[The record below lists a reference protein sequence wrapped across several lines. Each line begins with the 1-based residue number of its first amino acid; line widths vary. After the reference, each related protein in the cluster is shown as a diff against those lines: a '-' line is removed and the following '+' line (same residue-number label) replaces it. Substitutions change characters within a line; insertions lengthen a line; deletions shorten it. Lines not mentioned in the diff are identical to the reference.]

1 MYALEQTSNRPDE
14 KNLNRPDAD
23 RAIWGFRDT
32 GYKVETAAADVID
45 NSIAAGAEN
54 IFLKIE
60 LLTDGRRLVYFGDDG
75 HGMTEAELLNAMR
88 YGSQER
94 ADKASLG
101 KFGLGMKTASTAIC
115 IRLSVISRREGG
127 QLSKRA
133 WDLDYVSE
141 QNDWYMLEEPITD
154 DEAEKFE
161 ELCGVSGTLVIWSK
175 CDRLLSKSYDE
186 EPGGPKERR
195 ALKALKKKLDEHFG
209 LIYHRFLDHS
219 DRRARNVT
227 ITIDDVAVQPWSP
240 FFEERSTRALSEN
253 SEGIEIEC
261 QDGTKAD
268 VTVKAWILPPK
279 SEMNKEENAWAK
291 LANHRQGFYV
301 FRENRLI
308 VWGGWNGV
316 FGGNEP
322 HMSLLRVQF
331 DFDHKADEALAVD
344 VKKSTVNFDPSLEE
358 YLERLLAAPRRAAN
372 QRYRSKQQQQASTG
386 ISHAASN
393 INIAETQNTA
403 KPDILD
409 VDANSNTVTINNS
422 RGKGLKIK
430 AAVETAAEEKALYVQ
445 PEPLPSGD
453 LWEPVYR
460 QSEGT
465 NAIGVKINS
474 QHDFYTKVYQSARKS
489 GAAVEGMD
497 LLLWALSA
505 AEQNNT
511 NEEMVEI
518 FEELR
523 QEASGN
529 LRKLLRNRDIP
540 DMDDDE

>member
-1 MYALEQTSNRPDE
+1 MPAEQQTANHPDK

-45 NSIAAGAEN
+45 NSIAAGAKN

-88 YGSQER
+88 YGSEER

-115 IRLSVISRREGG
+115 IRLTVISRRKGG
-127 QLSKRA
+127 ELSKRA
-133 WDLDYVSE
+133 WDLHYVTE

-154 DEAEKFE
+154 DEVEKFE
-161 ELCGVSGTLVIWSK
+161 ELCGASGTLVIWSK
-175 CDRLLSKSYDE
+175 CDRLLSKSYDD

-195 ALKALKKKLDEHFG
+195 ALKALKKKLADHFG
-209 LIYHRFLDHS
+209 LIYHRFIDHS
-219 DRRARNVT
+219 DNRARNVS
-227 ITIDDVAVQPWSP
+227 ITIDDEAVEPWSP
-240 FFEERSTRALSEN
+240 FFEERATRALSKN
-253 SEGIEIEC
+253 NEGIEIEC
-261 QDGTKAD
+261 MDGSKAE

-279 SEMNKEENAWAK
+279 SEMNKEENERAK

-301 FRENRLI
+301 FRENRVI

-331 DFDHKADEALAVD
+331 DFDHRADEALAVD
-344 VKKSTVNFDPSLEE
+344 VKKSAVNFDPSLEE
-358 YLERLLAAPRRAAN
+358 YLANLLAGPRRAAN
-372 QRYRSKQQQQASTG
+372 QTYRGKQQQQASTG
-386 ISHAASN
+386 ISHTASN

-403 KPDILD
+403 KPDIVN
-409 VDANSNTVTINNS
+409 VDTSTNTVTINNS
-422 RGKGLKIK
+422 RGSGLKIK
-430 AAVETAAEEKALYVQ
+430 AAVETTTEETSLYVKQ
-445 PEPLPSGD
+445 EPLPSGD
-453 LWEPVYR
+453 LWQPVYR
-460 QSEGT
+460 QSDGT
-465 NAIGVKINS
+465 NAIGVHINS
-474 QHDFYTKVYQSARKS
+474 QHDFYTKVYQSVRNS

-497 LLLWALSA
+497 LLLWALAA

-511 NEEMVEI
+511 NEEMIPI

-540 DMDDDE
+540 DMDEDE